1 MNKYLCLQLIK
12 SSYIVFLGIIYTT
25 FGIILSLTYNNLIE
39 FLIPSHNDIIKIFEK
54 DPQKVMDSPK
64 LITRLLISTFIDV
77 SFIVF
82 NAYLIRKIV
91 KRLPFSFEGVC
102 DFQRLLVKEINGG
115 IILAASVI
123 TYYTFVAKLKIYRSI
138 WNYDK
143 KKVMIPLI
151 ILLIITIVIGNI
163 TNIMSIFYLQR

>member
-12 SSYIVFLGIIYTT
+12 SSYILFLGIVYTS
-25 FGIILSLTYNNLIE
+25 FGIIFALTYNSIVE
-39 FLIPSHNDIIKIFEK
+39 KFRPFKNDIIKIFDN
-54 DPQKVMDSPK
+54 DPQKVLNSPK
-64 LITRLLISTFIDV
+64 LITQLVISTFLDV
-77 SFIVF
+77 SVIVL

-115 IILAASVI
+115 IILSASVI
-123 TYYTFVAKLKIYRSI
+123 TYYTLVAKLKIYGSI
-138 WNYDK
+138 WKHDK
-143 KKVMIPLI
+143 KKVLIPLI

-163 TNIMSIFYLQR
+163 TNIMSIF